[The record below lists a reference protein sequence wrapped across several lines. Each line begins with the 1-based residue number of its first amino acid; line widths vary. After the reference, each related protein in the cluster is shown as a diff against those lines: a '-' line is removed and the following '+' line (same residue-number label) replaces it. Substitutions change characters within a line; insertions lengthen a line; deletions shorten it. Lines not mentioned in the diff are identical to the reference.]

1 MTTMEVVVI
10 AAAIIAALVVLVKI
24 WIHIIIPTWDALVRV
39 WDKAVDVYEA
49 IADFVK
55 DYIIYPIKWVN
66 KKVRRF
72 FMTPLERAKAERND
86 LAESAKG
93 LQMAVAFGVADQSMV
108 DMLEEAVEAY
118 DEAIAD
124 KEARM
129 AAEESKA

>member
-1 MTTMEVVVI
+1 MEVVVI

-24 WIHIIIPTWDALVRV
+24 WIHIIIPTWDALVNV
-39 WDKAVDVYEA
+39 WDKTVEVYEA
-49 IADFVK
+49 VADFVK

-86 LAESAKG
+86 LAGSVEG
-93 LQMAVAFGVADQSMV
+93 LQMAVAMGMADQSMV
-108 DMLEEAVEAY
+108 DMLLEAVEAY

>member
-1 MTTMEVVVI
+1 MTTMEVVLT

-24 WIHIIIPTWDALVRV
+24 WIHIIIPTWDALVDL
-39 WDKAVDVYEA
+39 WDKTVGVYEA

-86 LAESAKG
+86 LAESVEG
-93 LQMAVAFGVADQSMV
+93 LQMAVAMGMADQSMV

>member
-1 MTTMEVVVI
+1 MEVVLI

-24 WIHIIIPTWDALVRV
+24 WIHIIIPTWDALVDV
-39 WDKAVDVYEA
+39 WDKTLQVYDAV
-49 IADFVK
+49 ADFVK
-55 DYIIYPIKWVN
+55 DYIIYPIKWVV

-86 LAESAKG
+86 IAKSAKG
-93 LQMAVAFGVADQSMV
+93 LQMAVDFGVADQSMV
-108 DMLEEAVEAY
+108 DMLWEAVEAY
-118 DEAIAD
+118 DEEIAD